1 MTVPSESTRGWTAVG
16 ALGLLTI
23 TAYGSWFY
31 AFGVL
36 LEPITT
42 ETGWSTTVLGVT
54 YGVAQVLSGLGSF
67 VGGRLLDR
75 FDVRGPFLLQAVGGS
90 GAMIASSFA
99 TESWSFGLTY
109 ALGAGIIGGTG
120 FYNVT
125 TAAAGRLHPEAP
137 DRAIARL
144 TIWGA
149 FASPIYLPATAWLVT
164 VSDWRTTVQILG
176 ATSAA
181 AALLASVVARGA
193 RSATSTRPSADP
205 IAAIRSAVRR
215 PVIRRMLLVYVLG
228 GLAFSSVLVYQVP
241 ILTGA
246 GLSLALAG
254 SIGGLRG
261 FCQIFGRVGLT
272 PLVDRFGSRSL
283 LRVAYGG
290 AALGVL
296 MLLIGTLP
304 GGVAYAVIAGAT
316 LGASSPLQ
324 AMYSRVSFHEADLGL
339 LMGMQGAAIGVA
351 GGLGP
356 FLGGLAHDVTGS
368 WTPIVLLSAAALAAA
383 AALLVDV
390 ESSEVR

>member
-1 MTVPSESTRGWTAVG
+1 MTDPSESTREWTAVG

-23 TAYGSWFY
+23 TSYGSWFY

-36 LEPITT
+36 LEPITAD
-42 ETGWSTTVLGVT
+42 TGWSTTVLGVT
-54 YGVAQVLSGLGSF
+54 YGLAQVLTGIGSF

-75 FDVRGPFLLQAVGGS
+75 FDVRGPFLLQAVGGA
-90 GAMIASSFA
+90 GLMALSSLM
-99 TESWSFGLTY
+99 TSPWLFGVSY
-109 ALGAGIIGGTG
+109 AVGAGIIGGTG

-125 TAAAGRLHPEAP
+125 TAAAGRLHPDAP

-164 VSDWRTTVQILG
+164 HWDWRPTIQLLAAI
-176 ATSAA
+176 SAV

-193 RSATSTRPSADP
+193 ASATSTGPSADP
-205 IAAIRSAVRR
+205 IAAMRAAVRR

-246 GLSLALAG
+246 GLSLAVAG
-254 SIGGLRG
+254 TIAGLRG
-261 FCQIFGRVGLT
+261 FCQIFGRIGLT
-272 PLVDRFGSRSL
+272 PLVDRFGSRAL

-304 GGVAYAVIAGAT
+304 GGIAYAVVAGAT

-324 AMYSRVSFHEADLGL
+324 AMYSRASFDEADLGL
-339 LMGMQGAAIGVA
+339 LMGMQGASIGIA

-356 FLGGLAHDVTGS
+356 FVGGLAHDLTGS
-368 WTPIVLLSAAALAAA
+368 WIPIVMLSVVALLAASTM
-383 AALLVDV
+383 LVDGDP
-390 ESSEVR
+390 SEVR